1 MGTFSQIKDELKYE
15 ILGIA
20 LVALGILGLVCLLL
34 PEAGLLSSFIDKVL
48 KSVAGE
54 GRYILPFL
62 LILVGAKFVR
72 NRAQANLSERMY
84 GVLVLFLIALT
95 LFHLVIP
102 VENAFSAGFAG
113 DGGGLIGALVSYV
126 AIKSFGI
133 IGTYVI
139 LVAFSLIA
147 LLLLTKLSTAAMVKG
162 FTTKVRNTFKNAV
175 ARIMNF
181 LLKRWKR
188 KRLLNRHRR
197 SSLIMKESSMR

>member
-181 LLKRWKR
+181 LFEEVEEEKA
-188 KRLLNRHRR
+188 RR
-197 SSLIMKESSMR
+197 TGAADHH